1 MRKLLFITLS
11 LFVLACQPPA
21 KYDLIIKGGT
31 IYDGSGLAPIM
42 SDLGINGDKIEAI
55 GDLSKAEAPHI
66 IDASGLAVSPGF
78 IDLHTHLNTLLRL
91 PGAESHIRQ
100 GVTTALGGPDGGS
113 PWPLDDHLFHADSLG
128 VGCNVAFMVGH
139 NTVRRNVMKLEDRDP
154 TAEELEGMKTQI
166 RQGMEAGAFGISTG
180 LKYLPGA
187 FSKVD
192 EVIELSKVASE
203 YGGFYTSHLREEGIG
218 LLEAVYEAISIG
230 REASIPIVLTHHKA
244 IGTTMWG
251 ASVKTLA
258 MVDSARNIGL
268 DIMMDQYPYNA
279 SYTSI
284 SVLIPSWARAGGKFE
299 ERVNNPVLKDSIKRG
314 IIHNILYD
322 RGGADLHRVQFARV
336 TWNQQLEGKTL
347 HDWLVMQDLEP
358 SIENGAEAVIQAQL
372 NGGASCVYFAMD
384 DEDVE
389 RIMAHPQ
396 TMIASDGRLVQP
408 GEGHPHPRWYG
419 TFPRVLGVYV
429 REKGIIS
436 LSEAIRKMTS
446 MPADRMGLT
455 DRGRIQIGNMADI
468 VIFNPETVKDMA
480 TFDNPHQ
487 YPVGIDYV
495 LVNGVLAVEK
505 GEYKDVRSGKVLRK
519 ERSVEVGSDK

>member
-1 MRKLLFITLS
+1 MKNIYLLA
-11 LFVLACQPPA
+11 FVLFALSCQPP

-31 IYDGSGLAPIM
+31 VYDGSGSEPTVT
-42 SDLGINGDKIEAI
+42 DVGINGDIIEAI
-55 GDLSKAEAPHI
+55 SDLSGAEATKI
-66 IDASGLAVSPGF
+66 IDANGMAVSPGF
-78 IDLHTHLNTLLRL
+78 IDLHTHLGPLLRL

-113 PWPLDDHLFHADSLG
+113 PWPLSDHLFSADSLG
-128 VGCNVAFMVGH
+128 MGMNVAFMIGH
-139 NTVRRNVMKLEDRDP
+139 NTVRRNVMKLEDRAP
-154 TAEELEGMKTQI
+154 TPEELDAMKSQVK
-166 RQGMEAGAFGISTG
+166 QGMEDGAFGISTG

-187 FSKVD
+187 FSEVD

-218 LLEAVYEAISIG
+218 LLDAVFEAISIG
-230 REASIPIVLTHHKA
+230 REANIPIVLTHHKA

-251 ASVKTLA
+251 ASTKTLA
-258 MVDSARNIGL
+258 MIDSARNIGL
-268 DIMMDQYPYNA
+268 DIMADQYPYNA
-279 SYTSI
+279 SYTGI
-284 SVLIPSWARAGGKFE
+284 SVLIPAWARAGGKFE
-299 ERVNNPVLKDSIKRG
+299 ERTQNPVLKDSIKKE

-322 RGGADLHRVQFARV
+322 RGGADLHRVQFAKV
-336 TWNQQLEGKTL
+336 DWNKELEGKTL

-358 SIENGAEAVIQAQL
+358 TIENGAEAVIQAQL

-396 TMIASDGRLVQP
+396 TMIASDGRLVEP

-419 TFPRVLGVYV
+419 TFPRVLGHYV

-436 LSEAIRKMTS
+436 LSVAIRKMTS

-455 DRGRIQIGNMADI
+455 DRGRLVVGNKADI
-468 VIFNPETVKDMA
+468 VIFNPKTVIDKA
-480 TFDNPHQ
+480 TFADPHQ
-487 YPVGIDYV
+487 YPEGIDYV
-495 LVNGVLAVEK
+495 LVNGQFAVED
-505 GEYKDVRSGKVLRK
+505 GEYKNIRSGKVLRK
-519 ERSVEVGSDK
+519 EQNLED